1 MNIIETIYFIEMKL
15 FTLYLVFTA
24 LFMACCHV
32 NKKGTKGDGPII
44 GIDLGTTYSW

>member
-1 MNIIETIYFIEMKL
+1 MKL
-15 FTLYLVFTA
+15 FTLYLISTA

-32 NKKGTKGDGPII
+32 NNNKGESTTEGKGSGGPII